1 MARAKDNRMDF
12 TSWLE
17 YFNFMALDFLKEP
30 TSEVSNLKTKQDTDY
45 ELLKAINLFKS
56 QRKKLEISLE
66 ELSTK
71 TKISKNVLI
80 AIENGWEKFLPEK
93 TYLISML
100 KRLELELNL
109 EKGSLNGLLAQKVI
123 MNNIS
128 KFRFN
133 FINIDFLNS
142 WVGSLLYFIFMLLS
156 ILVLNSQQKY
166 LLKKDSVSTEP
177 VIVNDGILEKKDTIN
192 SQ

>member
-1 MARAKDNRMDF
+1 
-12 TSWLE
+12 
-17 YFNFMALDFLKEP
+17 MALNFPFKKPL
-30 TSEVSNLKTKQDTDY
+30 SETSNLKNKPDPDFEFLQAT
-45 ELLKAINLFKS
+45 NLFKT
-56 QRKKLEISLE
+56 QREKLGVSLE
-66 ELSTK
+66 ELSNK
-71 TKISKNVLI
+71 TKISRNVLI
-80 AIENGWEKFLPEK
+80 AIENGWKKYLPET

-100 KRLELELNL
+100 KILEIELNL
-109 EKGSLNGLLAQKVI
+109 EKGSLNGLFPPKVI

-156 ILVLNSQQKY
+156 ILALNSQQKY
-166 LLKKDSVSTEP
+166 LLKKNSVSTEP
-177 VIVNDGILEKKDTIN
+177 MMVNEYISDKKDIIN